1 MRQDWRVWLPS
12 VPIPHTTGQGCYM
25 QLCEVLSFPADLWE
39 RSVKLSFGLVEG
51 VQAKS
56 MKLSLNLVILKW
68 GGLFTPC
75 DIEGNFSHQVKNLS
89 CVWRNSVEYGH
100 HY

>member
-1 MRQDWRVWLPS
+1 
-12 VPIPHTTGQGCYM
+12 M
-25 QLCEVLSFPADLWE
+25 QLCEALSFPADLWE

-89 CVWRNSVEYGH
+89 CVWRIIVLSMGTTTDHIH
-100 HY
+100 HWLHVLVTKNYPLYCTCM